1 MNATPDLAQRV
12 AAVFEFEP
20 RINLHRFPLSIT
32 WRDGRLVLDGNVE
45 NIAAKRIASR
55 LARDLAGSDKVVDLL
70 HVIPVDPAHDG
81 EILESLTRSLL
92 VAPDLTNCTL
102 RRRHRSELET
112 LRTAGGDLTCGVIG
126 LDGAVISL
134 SHQRIIEALAWWT
147 PGCRSVVNR
156 LRVEPPEEDTDGE
169 LADAVRLVLEMDPSL
184 PEADQIG
191 IDAVMQVVTLSGAVR
206 EGAQKRRAEQD
217 AWCVNGVN
225 EVLNLVQVLP

>member
-1 MNATPDLAQRV
+1 M
-12 AAVFEFEP
+12 
-20 RINLHRFPLSIT
+20 
-32 WRDGRLVLDGNVE
+32 
-45 NIAAKRIASR
+45 
-55 LARDLAGSDKVVDLL
+55 
-70 HVIPVDPAHDG
+70 DPAHDG

-92 VAPDLTNCTL
+92 AAPDLTNCTL

-112 LRTAGGDLTCGVIG
+112 LRTAGSDRACGEVEFSVGDGVIA

-184 PEADQIG
+184 PEVDQIG

-225 EVLNLVQVLP
+225 EVLNQLQVLP